1 MPHDAAERTDDETPN
16 RKQDG
21 RRTPHMG
28 RRRGYIAWCRM
39 DPAIRRHVAMPHIT
53 DVPGI
58 PDAPPSPD
66 GRASHPAGPIRKGT
80 P

>member
-1 MPHDAAERTDDETPN
+1 
-16 RKQDG
+16 
-21 RRTPHMG
+21 MG
-28 RRRGYIAWCRM
+28 RRRGLHSLV
-39 DPAIRRHVAMPHIT
+39 PHGPGHTPHVAMPHIT

>member
-1 MPHDAAERTDDETPN
+1 MR
-16 RKQDG
+16 
-21 RRTPHMG
+21 RRTG
-28 RRRGYIAWCRM
+28 NRTGGGLRTWAGAAAYIAWCRM

-66 GRASHPAGPIRKGT
+66 GRASHPADPIRKGT

>member
-1 MPHDAAERTDDETPN
+1 MS
-16 RKQDG
+16 
-21 RRTPHMG
+21 RRTG
-28 RRRGYIAWCRM
+28 NRTGGGLRTWAGAAAYIAWCRM

-53 DVPGI
+53 AVPGI